1 MTLST
6 IESLF
11 SVTGNGQTNT
21 LVSPS
26 ARISRYKTIKD
37 FVNITKKHG
46 NNKEFTL
53 KESPMQKY
61 CSKVGDTFLC
71 QQRNSKGNSTSVC
84 VDVGV
89 ANFSSM
95 MFSESFLMVQPKK
108 QTNNDTSLVDLLS
121 LFNMLTHTLRDET
134 VYELLLQLFSNDI
147 DLFETF
153 CKDLQKRNEKV
164 SSLFIAFS
172 VNVVSFNSYI
182 LLQKDRMRI
191 SDSLYHEIRIRFFLE
206 KYLPPLDDLKD
217 TRKEKNIEVLGF
229 YDVNIRSVSY
239 VASVQHEKEQIY
251 EDIDE
256 PEDACE
262 DTCQNICQDSCQN
275 ISSNP
280 TQDNQSSNSVGVAM
294 SMSSNVLNE
303 SPVTVKGNKKQ
314 TTVVF
319 VKNITKLVKS
329 ILKLELIETINRQTK
344 GKVISENDMA
354 FLEKATKEAI
364 MSYGMDQK
372 GLNGLT
378 VLGVS
383 MRGSRVFNAQC
394 PFSIIPLALWN
405 GKEKDILFISNI
417 IRAELDE
424 LRKQVVVIEY
434 NGKNYKYELKN
445 KLVTD
450 LSAFKYLNGW
460 SRINCPF
467 CDCPNAHSSIKQG
480 CTVVER
486 SGNTEISNCL
496 GFDHTDFIICYL
508 HLLERIIQHLLR
520 LSLGTAEEN
529 FDSMVKEI
537 QMVSTLRNLM
547 FEPDE
552 NGDYNLYLTGDQ
564 CEALL
569 QGRAKFFKN
578 CPKHIQELWN
588 EGNHILDIFK
598 KGLSNGDYQDF
609 QLSLDRFFQKFK
621 KYSTIGS
628 WYVHIIMYHGVALL
642 KTYGGLSKWSA
653 EGFEHFHRLLEYIL
667 ENCVQHGTN
676 TKEYWYLML
685 KKPTKPSDYPPLPTK
700 NTEIL
705 SYTDMEFSSDNLKN
719 PSEERYGRK
728 DFGCSI
734 EISAGLK
741 LAQILAY
748 FLRCIQLTL
757 DLDESWN
764 RIENRTTKTKE
775 EEFKR
780 KIELNNNEFSTNPN
794 VDGVNSWIKVKR
806 VKHSKQ
812 TTHIESQQEQ
822 TIPTSAYNKFYT
834 L

>member
-1 MTLST
+1 MTNSKDFASVPKTTCTTVVEWVATKLTPKPYRLWNTQELDDFLSKPKAEGGAGLSD
-6 IESLF
+6 ESVVYLHRAKID
-11 SVTGNGQTNT
+11 NLT
-21 LVSPS
+21 L
-26 ARISRYKTIKD
+26 ARIVTVIKEERMKGLTEEECIELATKIMTSDKD
-37 FVNITKKHG
+37 FALVPESTCKAVTEWVATKLARK
-46 NNKEFTL
+46 
-53 KESPMQKY
+53 
-61 CSKVGDTFLC
+61 
-71 QQRNSKGNSTSVC
+71 
-84 VDVGV
+84 
-89 ANFSSM
+89 A
-95 MFSESFLMVQPKK
+95 
-108 QTNNDTSLVDLLS
+108 
-121 LFNMLTHTLRDET
+121 DER
-134 VYELLLQLFSNDI
+134 
-147 DLFETF
+147 
-153 CKDLQKRNEKV
+153 DLQKRNEKV

-383 MRGSRVFNAQC
+383 MRGSRVFMLN
-394 PFSIIPLALWN
+394 
-405 GKEKDILFISNI
+405 
-417 IRAELDE
+417 
-424 LRKQVVVIEY
+424 VVVIEY

-628 WYVHIIMYHGVALL
+628 CLPGSVFIPESETFPSFDYAIIMYKEKSLEIFLKQSTISTVESHYCHSNGKTDVDNLLERLYVLNREGKAMKRKQNVPEQYHFSLLELILHGIVGSEETKVELL
-642 KTYGGLSKWSA
+642 QARKDDPKLIKDGKLENSVTYGDVEFTWHYIYESGVEEQSVKNVKENGILFRNRQEIEDQMKIY
-653 EGFEHFHRLLEYIL
+653 FE
-667 ENCVQHGTN
+667 
-676 TKEYWYLML
+676 K
-685 KKPTKPSDYPPLPTK
+685 
-700 NTEIL
+700 
-705 SYTDMEFSSDNLKN
+705 
-719 PSEERYGRK
+719 
-728 DFGCSI
+728 
-734 EISAGLK
+734 
-741 LAQILAY
+741 
-748 FLRCIQLTL
+748 
-757 DLDESWN
+757 
-764 RIENRTTKTKE
+764 
-775 EEFKR
+775 
-780 KIELNNNEFSTNPN
+780 
-794 VDGVNSWIKVKR
+794 
-806 VKHSKQ
+806 
-812 TTHIESQQEQ
+812 
-822 TIPTSAYNKFYT
+822 
-834 L
+834 